1 MFFNLFK
8 EEKIKEEKI
17 DSKKMVLKGKVTSC
31 GKPVLRGMVIKPE
44 KMSTKL
50 DKLEKENEEIYNKEY
65 DYFIK
70 RFKV

>member
-1 MFFNLFK
+1 MFSNLF
-8 EEKIKEEKI
+8 KEEKI
-17 DSKKMVLKGKVTSC
+17 DSKKMVLKGRVASC

>member
-1 MFFNLFK
+1 MFSNLFRD
-8 EEKIKEEKI
+8 ERIDNEKLIIKGR
-17 DSKKMVLKGKVTSC
+17 VASC
-31 GKPVLRGMVIKPE
+31 GKPMLSGMVIKPE

-70 RFKV
+70 RFSKA